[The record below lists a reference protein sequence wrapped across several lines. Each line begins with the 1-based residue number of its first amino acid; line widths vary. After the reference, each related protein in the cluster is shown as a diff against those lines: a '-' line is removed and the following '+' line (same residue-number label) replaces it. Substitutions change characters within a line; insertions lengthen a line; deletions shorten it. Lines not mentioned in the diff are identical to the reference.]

1 MYNKTV
7 LDHFQNPR
15 NLREMPHADAVGMGA
30 NRVCGDV
37 MTLFLEL
44 DGERIRAAH
53 FKTMGCG
60 AAIASGSILTEML
73 KGMTVADA
81 AKLEPKVLVDKLGG
95 LPAIKMHCPEL
106 AVEALR
112 LALKDHAQKTNGRA
126 SSHASRG

>member
-15 NLREMPHADAVGMGA
+15 NMREPKHPDASGMGA
-30 NRVCGDV
+30 NPICGDV

-44 DGERIRAAH
+44 NGDKIKQAS

-60 AAIASGSILTEML
+60 AAIASGSILTEIL
-73 KGMTVADA
+73 QGKTLSEAETIDPLA
-81 AKLEPKVLVDKLGG
+81 LTQALGG

-112 LALKDHAQKTNGRA
+112 AALRNLSKQKA
-126 SSHASRG
+126 PSEKH